1 MKKQTKLEHLIN
13 LLASK
18 SINYHDFIA
27 IASQID
33 EISSLIEIKNFSM
46 WEALGLSVTKLDNG
60 KVTLKTREI
69 NIDEAIFCV
78 VDIETSGGIKD
89 GQIIEIGAV
98 KFQNGKIL
106 DKFESFVKAKFIPE
120 NISELTGITLDD
132 LKDAPSLA
140 SVMEKFKIFL
150 SDSVFVAHNAKFDYN
165 FISITC
171 ANLGLGP
178 LLNRPICTINLARR
192 TIPAEKYG
200 LSSLK
205 ELLSIN
211 NAHHRALNDA
221 ISACEILKVCLQRVP
236 WNVQSI
242 EDLIEFSKN
251 AKTVKIIKEIV

>member
-1 MKKQTKLEHLIN
+1 MPKDLENLIN

-18 SINYHDFIA
+18 SINYHDFITKA
-27 IASQID
+27 NRIK
-33 EISSLIEIKNFSM
+33 EINSLIEVKSFTM
-46 WEALGLSVTKLDNG
+46 WQTLGLPVVKLDNG

-69 NIDEAIFCV
+69 GIDEAIFCV

-89 GQIIEIGAV
+89 GQIIEIGAL

-106 DKFESFVKAKFIPE
+106 DKFESFVKANFIPE
-120 NISELTGITLDD
+120 NISEITGITLND

-171 ANLGLGP
+171 KNLGLGP
-178 LLNRPICTINLARR
+178 LLNRPLCTINLSRR
-192 TIPAEKYG
+192 TIPAVKYG

-205 ELLSIN
+205 ELLGIN
-211 NAHHRALNDA
+211 NTHHRALNDA
-221 ISACEILKVCLQRVP
+221 ISACEILKVCLERVP
-236 WNVQSI
+236 WNVQSV

-251 AKTVKIIKEIV
+251 AKTLKIITQKV